1 MDIGLYNLKYPV
13 RKMLNGLLP
22 ALRNVDPNHISLAML
37 PVGLVTAFVYY
48 EAAQGRPALYLVGIA
63 LIFLRM
69 FLGTLDGLVATHYG
83 KSGPTGEMVN
93 RIAPELCDA
102 MLLVALAVARPEWR
116 LVGIGAL
123 AVAWLTTFSGL
134 LGLTAGLTTQS
145 VGPVGQTDRLAALQL
160 FSLLAFFSE
169 RSGWRGEWLG
179 DFMRDFLL
187 WVIGG
192 GILTVALR
200 LWRNLRAA
208 RAPAAR

>member
-1 MDIGLYNLKYPV
+1 MDVGLYNLKYPV
-13 RKMLNGLLP
+13 RRMLNGLLP
-22 ALRNVDPNHISLAML
+22 ALRDVDPNHISLAML
-37 PVGLVTAFVYY
+37 PVGLVTAVVYY

-102 MLLVALAVARPEWR
+102 MLLVALAIARPEWR

-145 VGPVGQTDRLAALQL
+145 VGPVGQTDRLVALQL
-160 FSLLAFFSE
+160 FSLLALLAA
-169 RSGWRGEWLG
+169 RGGWRE